1 MFQAREMYD
10 CRNARFDGSAVALT
24 EDAMRHA
31 APSIFATQA
40 HDSRSDR
47 FAPIPTIEI
56 LRGLQNEGFFP
67 VAVKQSTTRTEGRRD
82 FTKHMIRLRRLD
94 NAGQYKVN
102 DTVAEIILKNAND
115 GSSAYD
121 LMSGLFRICCLNSLV
136 AQTGTIDSV
145 KIRHSGD
152 ALNKVIEGTYTVLNA
167 TQAVLAAPQD
177 WSQLDMTPD
186 HRTAFATA
194 ARVIRF
200 GDADGNVDSPITE
213 RHLLLPRRV
222 QDKAT
227 DLWTTFNV
235 VQENVIKG
243 GLSAIGRDANNRR
256 RRTTTREV
264 NGIDQDVRLNKALF
278 VLAQAMSTHLRNA
291 A

>member
-1 MFQAREMYD
+1 MFNARELYHH
-10 CRNARFDGSAVALT
+10 NARFDGSAVAMT
-24 EDAMRHA
+24 EDAMRA
-31 APSIFATQA
+31 IAPSIFATQA
-40 HDSRSDR
+40 HESRSDR
-47 FAPIPTIEI
+47 FAPIPTIEV
-56 LRGLQNEGFFP
+56 LRGLQKEGFFP
-67 VAVKQSTTRTEGRRD
+67 VAVKQSTSRMADRRD

-94 NAGQYKVN
+94 NVDKYKVN

-152 ALNKVIEGTYTVLNA
+152 AINKVIEGTYTVLDA

-200 GDADGNVDSPITE
+200 GDAEGNVESPITE
-213 RHLLLPRRV
+213 RHLLLPRRTV
-222 QDKAT
+222 DRAT

-243 GLSAIGRDANNRR
+243 GLTAMGHDANNRR

-278 VLAQAMSTHLRNA
+278 VLAQAMSGHLRNVT
-291 A
+291 